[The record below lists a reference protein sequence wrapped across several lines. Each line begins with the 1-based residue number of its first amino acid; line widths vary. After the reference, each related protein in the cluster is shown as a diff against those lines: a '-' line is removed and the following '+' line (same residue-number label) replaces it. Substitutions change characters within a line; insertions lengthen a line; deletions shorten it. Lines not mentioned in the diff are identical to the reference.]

1 MKLVTAITNSI
12 DDSIKKYVSYFLEKE
27 ITDMVKD
34 NTDFPPITI
43 PDGFIV
49 FISGVPGVG
58 KTTISY
64 ELFRRCDKFR
74 IIEETDIIREILLGY
89 NDYLKNEF
97 GDKIDFMLKKINITD
112 HTKLLT
118 LNEAKE
124 QCIYMKSSLEQI
136 VARQQRKGIA
146 TIINGVHIIPEV
158 LNGIADNKN
167 VVYINLYVTSAN
179 QIYNRIS
186 HRNPSSYML
195 EYIPLIFQTNFDL
208 YVNTQKI
215 ASNTPYIFNINA
227 TKLTIEDT
235 IEKIVSCLTDF
246 IANSH

>member
-1 MKLVTAITNSI
+1 M
-12 DDSIKKYVSYFLEKE
+12 IKKNIDLPK
-27 ITDMVKD
+27 
-34 NTDFPPITI
+34 ITI

-64 ELFRRCDKFR
+64 ELLRRCDKFR
-74 IIEETDIIREILLGY
+74 IIEETDIIREVLLGY

-97 GDKIDFMLKKINITD
+97 GDKIDFLLKKINITD

-158 LNGIADNKN
+158 LNGIADNI
-167 VVYINLYVTSAN
+167 VYINLYVTSAN

-195 EYIPLIFQTNFDL
+195 EYIPLIFQTNLDL
-208 YVNTQKI
+208 YVSTKKI
-215 ASNTPYIFNINA
+215 ALNTPYIFNINV
-227 TKLTIEDT
+227 TELTIEDT
-235 IEKIVSCLTDF
+235 VEKIVNYITDF
-246 IANSH
+246 ITNNH

>member
-1 MKLVTAITNSI
+1 MLKN
-12 DDSIKKYVSYFLEKE
+12 
-27 ITDMVKD
+27 
-34 NTDFPPITI
+34 NTDFSEIAI

-64 ELFRRCDKFR
+64 ELLRRCDKFR
-74 IIEETDIIREILLGY
+74 IIEETDIIREVLLGY

-97 GDKIDFMLKKINITD
+97 GDKIDFLLKEINITD

-158 LNGIADNKN
+158 LNGIADNI
-167 VVYINLYVTSAN
+167 VYINLYVTSAN
-179 QIYNRIS
+179 QIYNRIL

-195 EYIPLIFQTNFDL
+195 EYIPLIFQTNLDL
-208 YVNTQKI
+208 YVNTKEI
-215 ASNTPYIFNINA
+215 ALNTPCIFNINV
-227 TKLTIEDT
+227 TESTIEDT
-235 IEKIVSCLTDF
+235 MRKVVSCITDF
-246 IANSH
+246 IANNH